1 MSSPCAIQNVL
12 DCLRLVQK
20 LNKTNHTSLSA
31 DINGFFTGKEMP
43 EALGKFIAAPQ
54 YSAILHIAAINSLS
68 KLTKGS
74 YNDYQAIDIPET
86 GVIVL
91 HSHTKTKYDIAKKYV
106 TPQITSVLDAGCS
119 LGGIGLKLA
128 NDDGISKVI
137 LDNIT
142 VSELAT
148 AKEIGG
154 KLGLTNVEYSSEGLV
169 SLDVKVSMGL
179 YFAIFHHLLR
189 AHSFDDLMKLVI
201 RQVSDVAVI
210 ELPIKGDALLANIVS
225 TCEDPWNTRYATLE
239 SADSFKNAVSKY
251 FNVVEHIKM
260 DYGNGNLNRHTFVCY
275 IRK

>member
-1 MSSPCAIQNVL
+1 MSSSPILNVL
-12 DCLRLVQK
+12 QCLRLVQK
-20 LNKTNHTSLSA
+20 LDKTNYTSSTA
-31 DINGFFTGKEMP
+31 NIVSFFAEKQMP
-43 EALGKFIAAPQ
+43 DALHKFIEAPQ
-54 YSAILHIAAINSLS
+54 YSAILHIFAINSMS

-91 HSHTKTKYDIAKKYV
+91 HSHTLTKYEIAKKYI

-142 VSELAT
+142 VSELET

-154 KLGLTNVEYSSEGLV
+154 KLGLTNVEYTTEGLV
-169 SLDVKVSMGL
+169 SLDVKINMGL

-189 AHSFDDLMKLVI
+189 SHSFDDLMKLVI

-225 TCEDPWNTRYATLE
+225 TCDDPWNTRYATLASVE
-239 SADSFKNAVSKY
+239 SFKQAVSAY
-251 FNVVEHIKM
+251 FTVAEHIKM
-260 DYGNGNLNRHTFVCY
+260 DYGNGDLNRHTFVCY
-275 IRK
+275 IKK